1 MGPTTVRSDL
11 AEAQASA
18 WASLGRPGSH
28 WSAQERR
35 ELAAT
40 ALAAIVDDDPLPP
53 WVRPSSVPGRDL
65 AGRDPAVAAPVE
77 AHDAIHRVARH
88 AGSLTRTWYD
98 EQVAALGA
106 LRYVELVSVA
116 CIVAA
121 VESFRRSAG
130 LEPWALPDLEPGEA
144 TGRVAPDIV
153 PSPRTSWV
161 PVAAPADVRAAVVQA
176 FTALPD
182 SDRVVWSLADAQ
194 YIPDLEMV
202 DPRWTRGTLTRPQ
215 MELVATRVADAREC
229 FY

>member
-1 MGPTTVRSDL
+1 VRSDL
-11 AEAQASA
+11 AAAQASA
-18 WASLGRPGSH
+18 WASLARAGSQ
-28 WSAQERR
+28 WSAQQRR

-53 WVRPSSVPGRDL
+53 WVRPSSV
-65 AGRDPAVAAPVE
+65 AGRVVPVSAPVA

-88 AGSLTRTWYD
+88 AGTLTRSWYD
-98 EQVAALGA
+98 EQVRTLGA

-130 LEPWALPDLEPGEA
+130 LEPAELPDPEFGEA
-144 TGRVAPDIV
+144 TGKVAPDIV

-182 SDRVVWSLADAQ
+182 SDSVVWSLADAQ

-215 MELVATRVADAREC
+215 MELVATRVAEVREC